1 MSNSAELKAF
11 KYDTNM
17 NSDEEYSAGDEEYD
31 IGSDDGENYGYDDDI
46 FSIYSFWLEIMF

>member
-1 MSNSAELKAF
+1 LSNSAELKAF